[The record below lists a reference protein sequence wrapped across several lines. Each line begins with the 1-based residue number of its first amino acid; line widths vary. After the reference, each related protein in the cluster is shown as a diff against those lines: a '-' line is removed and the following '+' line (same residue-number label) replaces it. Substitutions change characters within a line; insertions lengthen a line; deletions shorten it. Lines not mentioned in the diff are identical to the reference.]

1 MTKTGFIAIVGN
13 ANAGKS
19 TLLNSLIRQKVSI
32 VSPKPQTTRENILG
46 ILTEDDFQMVFV
58 DTPGELKVKNALG
71 EFMRK
76 NIDKAVVDVD
86 CILLVIDGHDGIS
99 DYELS
104 LVDTYA
110 KKKIPLVIAV
120 SKTDISQAE
129 KLMPEL
135 EKLNAKEGIS
145 EVYCV
150 SARRNKNIDL
160 LREGLKKYLSEGEMF
175 FDQDDVT
182 DKSLQYLVCEHIR
195 EKILLVLDKEVPH
208 GIGVTLNKME
218 YDEEKLFWSIDA
230 NVIVEK
236 ASHKPII
243 LGKRGEMIKQIS
255 IHARAGV
262 EKVLDARVYLELWVK
277 VKPNWRNDQNVMT
290 QIGYNKKKL

>member
-1 MTKTGFIAIVGN
+1 MSRVGFIAIVGN

-46 ILTEDDFQMVFV
+46 ILTEDDLQMVFV
-58 DTPGELKVKNALG
+58 DTPGALKAKNVLA
-71 EFMRK
+71 EFMQK
-76 NIDKAVVDVD
+76 NIDKAVIDVN

-99 DYELS
+99 DSELA
-104 LVDTYA
+104 LVDKYA
-110 KKKIPLVIAV
+110 SKEVPLVVAV
-120 SKTDISQAE
+120 SKTDISQPE
-129 KLMPEL
+129 TLMPEL
-135 EKLNAKEGIS
+135 AKLNEKTGIA

-150 SARRNKNIDL
+150 SARRNKNIDA
-160 LREGLKKYLSEGEMF
+160 LREGLKKYLEDGDF
-175 FDQDDVT
+175 FYDEEDVT
-182 DKSLQYLVCEHIR
+182 DKSLQFLVCEQIR

-218 YDEEKLFWSIDA
+218 YDEEKMFWSIDA

-243 LGKRGEMIKQIS
+243 LGKGGEMIKQIS

-262 EKVLDARVYLELWVK
+262 EKVLDARAYLELWVK
-277 VKPNWRNDQNVMT
+277 VKPNWRNDQSVMNE
-290 QIGYNKKKL
+290 IGYSKKKL